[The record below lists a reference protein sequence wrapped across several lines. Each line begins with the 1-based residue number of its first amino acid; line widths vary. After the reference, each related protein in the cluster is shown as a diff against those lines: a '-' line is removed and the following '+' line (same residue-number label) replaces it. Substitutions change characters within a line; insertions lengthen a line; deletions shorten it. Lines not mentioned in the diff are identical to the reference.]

1 MVNIAVSESLFLKNL
16 LISERIFVTLCIG
29 IGILSLFV
37 WRRKSTHFLQF
48 MQVSNAFFAP
58 EYSLLFLTSET

>member
-16 LISERIFVTLCIG
+16 LISERIFVTLCTG

-37 WRRKSTHFLQF
+37 WRRKSTHFLRF

-58 EYSLLFLTSET
+58 KYSLSF